1 MICDRDFFKPFDQRV
16 WKEAITLKNT
26 GYDIHIIT
34 PHSNSYTKEIDGLVV
49 HCVSKSNIP
58 GVTALKILN
67 CALKGNY
74 DLFHCHEIDPLL
86 YSIILKLLT
95 GKKIIWDCHEDYPS
109 LISTKIRLNGDV
121 TSKPGLEWLISL
133 IIRIGLLNISAI
145 ITVVPPLVKRY
156 KRIKPTFLIPNFP
169 KSELFNQKCYSN
181 DVKNIY
187 LNRKVIVYQGGI
199 KAGRGLGKLLLA
211 VEIIIQKIP
220 NVLFVVVGG
229 EIEDSGWNNQ
239 VKTFLNKNKN
249 NLLITGWVEHANVAP
264 YLVHADV
271 GVVLNRAT
279 HYNNLIGLPN
289 KLYEYMAC
297 GLPVVASNM
306 PQMANVIK
314 KHECGIS
321 VDPENET
328 HIAEA
333 ILKILSNQKI
343 YNEKKKKE
351 LNWEMCEKSL
361 KKIYLELLK
370 K

>member
-16 WKEAITLKNT
+16 WKEAITLHNA

-34 PHSNSYTKEIDGLVV
+34 PHSNNSIKEINGLVV
-49 HCVSKSNIP
+49 HCISKSDIP

-74 DLFHCHEIDPLL
+74 DLFHCHELDPLL
-86 YSIILKLLT
+86 YSVVLKLLT
-95 GKKIIWDCHEDYPS
+95 GRKIIWDCHEDYPS
-109 LISTKIRLNGDV
+109 LISTKIRPNGRVV
-121 TSKPGLEWLISL
+121 TKLGFEWIISL
-133 IIRIGLLNISAI
+133 IIRLGLLNTSTI

-156 KRIKPTFLIPNFP
+156 KQIKPTFLIPNFP
-169 KSELFNQKCYSN
+169 KSDLFNRECYSN
-181 DVKNIY
+181 DVKNLY
-187 LNRKVIVYQGGI
+187 LNKKVIVYQGGI

-211 VEIIIQKIP
+211 IEILIKKIP
-220 NVLFVVVGG
+220 NILFVVVGG
-229 EIEDSGWNNQ
+229 EIEDSGWNSQ
-239 VKTFLNKNKN
+239 VKTFLNKNKDN
-249 NLLITGWVEHANVAP
+249 ILITGWVEHANVAP

-297 GLPVVASNM
+297 GLPIVASNM
-306 PQMANVIK
+306 PQMTKLIK
-314 KHECGIS
+314 KHKCGIS
-321 VDPENET
+321 VNPENEM

-343 YNEKKKKE
+343 YNEKNKSE
-351 LNWEMCEKSL
+351 LNWEMCGKSL
-361 KKIYLELLK
+361 KKIYLDLLK